1 MPVLPTRDDVVHLFG
16 PIADHTIVEI
26 LGVGASQ
33 NELEEVAMLLA
44 QEDDILGDLRKP
56 LDSAV
61 GRVYEILMR
70 DELYANDE
78 DRIHDRG

>member
-1 MPVLPTRDDVVHLFG
+1 MPLSPTRDDVVHLFG
-16 PIADHTIVEI
+16 SIADHTIVEI

-44 QEDDILGDLRKP
+44 QEDDVLGELRKP

-61 GRVYEILMR
+61 GRVYGILMR
-70 DELYANDE
+70 DELYANNE
-78 DRIHDRG
+78 DRTHDRG